1 MNTVCIFFL
10 FNLIK
15 YVEKFFDISID
26 LLNKKPRVTSEGT
39 INVRADCWLNV
50 SFHVISTAPE
60 KLYQSI
66 AQIFHKNISL
76 YKLNV

>member
-1 MNTVCIFFL
+1 MGKIRQSFTA
-10 FNLIK
+10 K
-15 YVEKFFDISID
+15 EK
-26 LLNKKPRVTSEGT
+26 LNV
-39 INVRADCWLNV
+39 NVRADCWLNV